1 MTKHAR
7 FTSNGFRLAVLAL
20 AIAGSGS
27 AIAASAVA
35 NSTSTV
41 VTPIN
46 ITKSADLAFGSF
58 AASAA
63 AGSVTITPGGTRSA
77 GGGVTAV
84 ASTATAAKFDVT
96 GEAGAGYSID
106 VVASTLSD
114 GGGNSMTLTP
124 ISDFTA
130 SASTSNTL
138 TVGTLTGGAQSIY
151 VGGVLAVAANQ
162 AAGTYSG
169 TVTATVN
176 YN

>member
-7 FTSNGFRLAVLAL
+7 FTSNGFRLAALVL

-58 AASAA
+58 AAGATP
-63 AGSVTITPGGTRSA
+63 GTVTVTPGGARTA

-84 ASTATAAKFDVT
+84 TSTATAAKFDVT
-96 GEAGAGYSID
+96 GLAGMGYSID
-106 VVASTLSD
+106 VAASTLSD

-124 ISDFTA
+124 ISDLTA
-130 SASTSNTL
+130 SASTANTL
-138 TVGTLTGGAQSIY
+138 TSGTLTGGAQSIY
-151 VGGVLAVAANQ
+151 VGGVLAVAANL

-169 TVTATVN
+169 NVTATVN

>member
-7 FTSNGFRLAVLAL
+7 FTSKGFRLAVLGL

-35 NSTSTV
+35 TSTSTV

-58 AASAA
+58 AAGAA
-63 AGSVTITPGGTRSA
+63 PGTVTVTPGGARTA

-96 GEAGAGYSID
+96 GLAGMGYSID
-106 VVASTLSD
+106 VAATTLSD
-114 GGGNSMTLTP
+114 GSGNSMTLTP
-124 ISDFTA
+124 ISDLTA
-130 SASTSNTL
+130 SASTANTV
-138 TVGTLTGGAQSIY
+138 TTGTLTGGAQSIY

-169 TVTATVN
+169 SVTTTVN

>member
-20 AIAGSGS
+20 AIAGSSS

-58 AASAA
+58 AAGAT
-63 AGSVTITPGGTRSA
+63 AGTVTVTPGGARSA

-84 ASTATAAKFDVT
+84 TSTATAAKFDVT
-96 GEAGAGYSID
+96 GLAGMGYSID
-106 VVASTLSD
+106 VAATTLSD
-114 GGGNSMTLTP
+114 GSGNSMTLTP
-124 ISDFTA
+124 ISDLTA
-130 SASTSNTL
+130 SASTANTV
-138 TVGTLTGGAQSIY
+138 TTGSLTGGAQSIY

-162 AAGTYSG
+162 AAGTYNGS
-169 TVTATVN
+169 VTATVN